1 MNKIYLKLLLFLL
14 LFLINTKIY
23 SQIEKVEIKD
33 TIQKA
38 RELLQ
43 EASVKSDKQEIKLTI
58 RNVDITKFP
67 LIKIIVEASNVM
79 GNPVD
84 TLYADQL
91 TVLENSIERKVQSV
105 EKISI
110 NERVPVDFMF
120 LIDITGSMQPMIDGV
135 KKNISRFTTSLIK
148 RGIDYQ
154 IGLILFSDIIDRE
167 FPLTS
172 DVMQFLEW
180 INPVRAFGGGDEKE
194 NALDALLRASKVD
207 YRDAANRVVVLIT
220 DAPYH
225 QFGESGD
232 GKTNYTT
239 NNIIKVL
246 LDKDIRCFTIVPSNL
261 PNYKLISEKTRGMF
275 YDIDFPFA
283 SILDN
288 FSNQLTNLYALTY
301 RTGEFTIPDSIEIA
315 ILSDNK
321 RTLVRKTIPIVELG
335 RKLILEN
342 LLFDTNSY
350 NVSDSVGELDVLAT
364 FMRSKPNISIL
375 IEGHTDYVGGHAL
388 NDKLSLRRAESV
400 KQYLIKRGIPAHR
413 INTKGYGKRRP
424 IADNA
429 TDFGKRLNRRTEI
442 VIIAK

>member
-1 MNKIYLKLLLFLL
+1 MNKNYLKLLLLLL
-14 LFLINTKIY
+14 LFIINTKSY

-33 TIQKA
+33 SIQKA

-43 EASVKSDKQEIKLTI
+43 GASVKSDKQEIKLTI
-58 RNVDITKFP
+58 RNVDITRFP
-67 LIKIIVEASNVM
+67 LIKIIVEASNII

-84 TLYADQL
+84 TLYAEQL
-91 TVLENSIERKVQSV
+91 TVLENNIERKS
-105 EKISI
+105 SI
-110 NERVPVDFMF
+110 CLKKLVLMKVPVDFMF
-120 LIDITGSMQPMIDGV
+120 LIDITGSMQPLIDGV
-135 KKNISRFTTSLIK
+135 KKNISKFTTSLVKK
-148 RGIDYQ
+148 RIDYQ

-167 FPLTS
+167 FSLTNN
-172 DVMQFLEW
+172 VMEFLDW
-180 INPVRAFGGGDEKE
+180 INPVKAFGGGDEKE
-194 NALDALLRASKVD
+194 NALDALLRASRVN

-246 LDKDIRCFTIVPSNL
+246 LDKDIRCFTIVPNNL

-275 YDIDFPFA
+275 YDIDYPFA
-283 SILDN
+283 TILDN

-350 NVSDSVGELDVLAT
+350 AVSDTVGELDVLAN
-364 FMRSKPNISIL
+364 FMKSKPHVSIL
-375 IEGHTDYVGGHAL
+375 IEGHTDYVGSHSL
-388 NDKLSLRRAESV
+388 NNRLSLKRAESV
-400 KQYLIKRGIPAHR
+400 KQYLIKRGIPHHR
-413 INTKGYGKRRP
+413 VSTKGYGKKRP

>member
-1 MNKIYLKLLLFLL
+1 MIKGKLK
-14 LFLINTKIY
+14 LFLILSIFFINYQTY
-23 SQIEKVEIKD
+23 SQVEKVEIKES
-33 TIQKA
+33 TQKA

-43 EASVKSDKQEIKLTI
+43 EASVKSDMLDIKLTI
-58 RNVDITKFP
+58 RNADITKFP

-79 GNPVD
+79 GNPID
-84 TLYADQL
+84 TLYAGNL
-91 TVLENSIERKVQSV
+91 TVLENNIERRVQSV

-120 LIDITGSMQPMIDGV
+120 LVDITGSMQFMIDGI
-135 KKNISRFTTSLIK
+135 KKNISRFTSSLVK

-154 IGLILFSDIIDRE
+154 IGLILFSDIIDRV
-167 FPLTS
+167 FPLTN
-172 DVMQFLEW
+172 DVMEFLEW
-180 INPVRAFGGGDEKE
+180 ISPVKAWGGGDEKE
-194 NALDALLRASKVD
+194 NSLEALARASKVA

-225 QFGESGD
+225 QLGEQGD
-232 GKTNYTT
+232 GKTSYTT
-239 NNIIKVL
+239 NTIIRVL
-246 LDKDIRCFTIVPSNL
+246 QDKDIRCFTIVPNNL
-261 PNYKLISEKTRGMF
+261 PNYKIIAEKTRGMF

-301 RTGEFTIPDSIEIA
+301 RTGEYTIPDSIEIA
-315 ILSDNK
+315 ILSENS

-350 NVSDSVGELDVLAT
+350 TVADSVGELDVLAH
-364 FMRSKPNISIL
+364 FMKSRANISIL
-375 IEGHTDYVGGHAL
+375 IEGHTDYVGSHAL
-388 NDKLSLRRAESV
+388 NDRLSLRRAESV
-400 KQYLIKRGIPAHR
+400 KQYLIQKGIPAHR
-413 INTKGYGKRRP
+413 VSTKGYGKRRP
-424 IADNA
+424 IADNG
-429 TDFGKRLNRRTEI
+429 TEFGKRLNRRTEI